1 MANILPEDFTLD
13 RYGLHVRFVN
23 EDDAEFI
30 LGLRTDSKLGQ
41 YISATNGDIEK
52 QKEWTRQYKI
62 RERQGTDY
70 YFMFEKPLGTRLGV
84 SRIYEIKKETFQ
96 TGSWIFSK
104 DAPFGAAFLGDI
116 ICHEIA
122 YELFPD
128 GVNFHDIKKD
138 NFSVNK
144 YADQFNPQ
152 FIFET
157 ELTRYYINRRE
168 NYLKYKDIYLQKL
181 LPMVARFDNK
191 KYKE

>member
-96 TGSWIFSK
+96 TGSWIFKK

-181 LPMVARFDNK
+181 LPMVARFDK
-191 KYKE
+191 KK